1 MFLSVVLLAIGEIK
15 AHVLVD
21 KLLIINRLSSCFNLD
36 SNMCLVPQLGL
47 KKARGRVHLDKWPLT
62 LRDSGLIYAHLTGI
76 LACLMTL
83 AFRRLLN
90 KHHNRRSRQTT
101 LGIYRRILWEN
112 P

>member
-1 MFLSVVLLAIGEIK
+1 MAFEIIE
-15 AHVLVD
+15 AW
-21 KLLIINRLSSCFNLD
+21 LIINKFILIKRLYVYLNVK
-36 SNMCLVPQLGL
+36 SNMRPAPQLEQ
-47 KKARGRVHLDKWPLT
+47 KNVPRRVNLDKWPLT

-83 AFRRLLN
+83 AFKRLWN

-101 LGIYRRILWEN
+101 LGIYRRTLWAN